1 MHYLMIFAAI
11 AFTSMA
17 HAGSKPDFAACELV
31 LEDESIH
38 QNPANPTATRMDA
51 DLLAR
56 KADINSRRTESA
68 VRQLGGWDLVDDYKN
83 VRYQIDFWLEA
94 HRPRLSAMPE
104 KEAREEI
111 EARIKAICL

>member
-11 AFTSMA
+11 AFAGIA

-31 LEDESIH
+31 LEDVSIY
-38 QNPANPTATRMDA
+38 QNPADPTATRMDA

-56 KADINSRRTESA
+56 KADISARRTETRI
-68 VRQLGGWDLVDDYKN
+68 RQLGGWSLVDDYKN
-83 VRYQIDFWLEA
+83 VHYQIEFWLEA
-94 HRPRLSAMPE
+94 NRPRLSAMPD

-111 EARIKAICL
+111 EARIVAICL